1 MIYLW
6 YSKGV
11 SYALYDG
18 ITIALDD
25 CRVADEV
32 VLDLMVKGTRLAAK
46 DEYQYEVTHTQ
57 ATWSKLLKLGKV
69 V

>member
-18 ITIALDD
+18 ITLALDD
-25 CRVADEV
+25 CRMADEV
-32 VLDLMVKGTRLAAK
+32 VLDLMAKGARLPAK
-46 DEYQYEVTHTQ
+46 NDYQYEVSHTQ
-57 ATWSKLLKLGKV
+57 AAWAKLLKLGKV

>member
-11 SYALYDG
+11 SYAMHED

-25 CRVADEV
+25 CTMADEV
-32 VLDLMVKGTRLAAK
+32 VLDLMAKGTRLAAK
-46 DEYQYEVTHTQ
+46 DEYQYKVKHTQ
-57 ATWSKLLKLGKV
+57 ESWEKLLKLGTV

>member
-11 SYALYDG
+11 SYALHDD

-25 CRVADEV
+25 CRMADEV
-32 VLDLMVKGTRLAAK
+32 VLDLMAKGTRLAAK
-46 DEYQYEVTHTQ
+46 SDYQYEVTHTQ
-57 ATWSKLLKLGKV
+57 EDWSKLLELGKV